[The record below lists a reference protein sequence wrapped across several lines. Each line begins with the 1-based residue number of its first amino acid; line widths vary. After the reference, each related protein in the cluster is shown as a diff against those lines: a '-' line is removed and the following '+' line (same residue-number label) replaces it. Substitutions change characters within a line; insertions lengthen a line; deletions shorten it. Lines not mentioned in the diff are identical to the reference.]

1 MELRSIVKK
10 RRLTREKGIIYTAR
24 VVSAVFSPFYLAL
37 VGLIFVFTFSYLN
50 MLPLGFRLQV
60 LALVFLFTILLPTFF
75 IRLYRHSNG
84 WTRLEL
90 GHQHRR
96 IVPYVISIICY
107 LACYW
112 LIDRVNIFHL
122 VATILMSALLIQIV
136 CAFVNIGWKI
146 STHTAAI
153 GGVAGALMAFAEK
166 FSFNPV
172 WWLCLV
178 LIVSGVLG
186 SARMILRQHS
196 LSQVLVGFA
205 VGCLC
210 AFVGVTFF

>member
-1 MELRSIVKK
+1 MNKTK
-10 RRLTREKGIIYTAR
+10 LTREKGIIYTAR
-24 VVSAVFSPFYLAL
+24 VISAIFNPFYLAL
-37 VGLIFVFTFSYLN
+37 VGLIIVFTFSYLN

-60 LALVFLFTILLPTFF
+60 LALVFFFTILMPTAF

-84 WTRLEL
+84 WTLWEL
-90 GHQHRR
+90 GHKHRR
-96 IVPYVISIICY
+96 IGPYVISIVCY

-112 LIDRVNIFHL
+112 LIDRVNIFHI

-136 CAFVNIGWKI
+136 CAFINVGWKI

-153 GGVAGALMAFAEK
+153 GGVAGALVAFAEK

-178 LIVSGVLG
+178 LIVAGILG

-205 VGCLC
+205 VGTLC
-210 AFVGVTFF
+210 AFIGVSYL

>member
-1 MELRSIVKK
+1 MEISNIVSRKK
-10 RRLTREKGIIYTAR
+10 LTREKGIIYTAR
-24 VVSAVFSPFYLAL
+24 IVSAIFNPFYLAL

-60 LALVFLFTILLPTFF
+60 LALVFVFTILLPTFF

-84 WTRLEL
+84 WSRLEL
-90 GHQHRR
+90 GHKHRR

-112 LIDRVNIFHL
+112 FIDRVNIFHL

-136 CAFVNIGWKI
+136 CAIVNIGWKI
-146 STHTAAI
+146 STHAAAI
-153 GGVAGALMAFAEK
+153 GGVAGALVAFAEK

-178 LIVSGVLG
+178 IIVSGVLG

-196 LSQVLVGFA
+196 LPQVLVGFA
-205 VGCLC
+205 VGTLC
-210 AFVGVTFF
+210 AFIGVSYL